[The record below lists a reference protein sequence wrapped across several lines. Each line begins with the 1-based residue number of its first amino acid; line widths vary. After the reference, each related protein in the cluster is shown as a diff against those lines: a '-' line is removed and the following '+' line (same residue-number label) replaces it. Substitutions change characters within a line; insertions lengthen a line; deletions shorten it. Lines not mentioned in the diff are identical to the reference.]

1 MNWVRQLFQ
10 RQYGHKELRSTGIT
24 SHDSLHGN
32 EPLRFT
38 IYKATGGL
46 IIQTFSYTDKQDT
59 ENTHLYLIYDNENL
73 ASELSKIITL
83 ETLKL

>member
-10 RQYGHKELRSTGIT
+10 RQYEHKELRSIGIN
-24 SHDSLHGN
+24 SHESLHGN
-32 EPLRFT
+32 NPLRFT
-38 IYKATGGL
+38 IYKANGGL
-46 IIQTFSYTDKQDT
+46 IIQTSSYNDKQDT
-59 ENTHLYLIYDNENL
+59 ENTHLYIVNDNENL

>member
-46 IIQTFSYTDKQDT
+46 IIQTFSYTDK
-59 ENTHLYLIYDNENL
+59 
-73 ASELSKIITL
+73 
-83 ETLKL
+83 